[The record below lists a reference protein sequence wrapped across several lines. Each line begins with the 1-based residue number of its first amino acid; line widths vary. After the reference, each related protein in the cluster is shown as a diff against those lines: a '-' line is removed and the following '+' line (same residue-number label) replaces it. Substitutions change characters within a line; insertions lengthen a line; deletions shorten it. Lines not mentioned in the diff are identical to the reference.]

1 MRVIIRR
8 REVARERL
16 CACGQLQVEQLS
28 DRENRSGGW
37 RLKGVSWGKLNV
49 SLRFEQQRFY
59 NPHHHPEMP
68 RTLQSL
74 DRRVGHGEDYNRML
88 YDQVMLRLRNK

>member
-1 MRVIIRR
+1 V
-8 REVARERL
+8 
-16 CACGQLQVEQLS
+16 
-28 DRENRSGGW
+28 
-37 RLKGVSWGKLNV
+37 GKQPV

-74 DRRVGHGEDYNRML
+74 DGRVGNGEDYNRML
-88 YDQVMLRLRNK
+88 YDQVYVSSQVQVTPEASVTHLKEKIY

>member
-1 MRVIIRR
+1 M
-8 REVARERL
+8 
-16 CACGQLQVEQLS
+16 
-28 DRENRSGGW
+28 
-37 RLKGVSWGKLNV
+37 GKLHV

-74 DRRVGHGEDYNRML
+74 DRRVGHGEDYSRML
-88 YDQVMLRLRNK
+88 YDQVYVSSQVQVTPEASVTHLKEKIY

>member
-1 MRVIIRR
+1 V
-8 REVARERL
+8 RESVERL
-16 CACGQLQVEQLS
+16 EAEKAVLE
-28 DRENRSGGW
+28 
-37 RLKGVSWGKLNV
+37 GKLHV

>member
-1 MRVIIRR
+1 VF
-8 REVARERL
+8 ESKKPFLV
-16 CACGQLQVEQLS
+16 
-28 DRENRSGGW
+28 
-37 RLKGVSWGKLNV
+37 GKLRV

-74 DRRVGHGEDYNRML
+74 DRRVGHGEHDSRMH
-88 YDQVMLRLRNK
+88 YDQAVLCLQVQVTPEASVTHLREDLLRSVE

>member
-1 MRVIIRR
+1 MGFE
-8 REVARERL
+8 REVVRA
-16 CACGQLQVEQLS
+16 
-28 DRENRSGGW
+28 
-37 RLKGVSWGKLNV
+37 LKKNV
-49 SLRFEQQRFY
+49 FLTAKVHVCLRFEQQRFY

-88 YDQVMLRLRNK
+88 YDQV